1 MTPKI
6 IKIDPYLTPYESD
19 LNNRINSY
27 KAKKAELAP
36 NGSLFDFA
44 NGFNYFGFHKT
55 KDGWDYREWAPAAD
69 RMFFTGDFNGWDIY
83 KNEMK
88 RLKDGV
94 FEVFIGNEL
103 REGRKVQAIVEKNGN
118 ILRRVPSYAPR
129 VVQDPVT

>member
-44 NGFNYFGFHKT
+44 NGFNYFGFHKQRMAGFT
-55 KDGWDYREWAPAAD
+55 VNGHLPPTECFLPANLTAGI
-69 RMFFTGDFNGWDIY
+69 FI
-83 KNEMK
+83 KMK
-88 RLKDGV
+88 
-94 FEVFIGNEL
+94 
-103 REGRKVQAIVEKNGN
+103 
-118 ILRRVPSYAPR
+118 
-129 VVQDPVT
+129 